1 MSRLKISYKAALAL
15 TCATALSACQTSGP
29 DGILSNI
36 LPKKEEK
43 QQIASISP
51 NTGTNPNAKP
61 ALKNTRNA
69 LSEYCPA
76 VRIRAGTESYRI
88 YKGKDRENPDNIRY
102 QATLTKVA
110 RECVYSGDQLEIKVG
125 ALGRVITG
133 PSGKA
138 GSFDMPIRVAVQEGG
153 CSRHF
158 KLHRQAA
165 SVPEGATNSSF
176 QFVDN
181 TIVMPRRRQPMCAF
195 ILALMKPP
203 TPSPARNPARRNRN
217 PSFGTAER
225 WHHPSACVHQNCA
238 PSHCSNAA
246 MIGTMSTSRLATVS
260 APASVNVSEW
270 PL

>member
-1 MSRLKISYKAALAL
+1 M
-15 TCATALSACQTSGP
+15 
-29 DGILSNI
+29 
-36 LPKKEEK
+36 
-43 QQIASISP
+43 
-51 NTGTNPNAKP
+51 
-61 ALKNTRNA
+61 KNTRNA

-181 TIVMPRRRQPMCAF
+181 TIVMPAPKATNVRIYLGFDETPDAKSQRETLHVVIEIR
-195 ILALMKPP
+195 ALELL
-203 TPSPARNPARRNRN
+203 SAGIIPALVCIKTARR
-217 PSFGTAER
+217 P
-225 WHHPSACVHQNCA
+225 
-238 PSHCSNAA
+238 
-246 MIGTMSTSRLATVS
+246 TVRMRQ
-260 APASVNVSEW
+260 
-270 PL
+270 

>member
-1 MSRLKISYKAALAL
+1 MIPMSRLKISYKAALAL

-181 TIVMPRRRQPMCAF
+181 TIVMPAPKATNVRIYLGFDETPDAKSS
-195 ILALMKPP
+195 AKP
-203 TPSPARNPARRNRN
+203 
-217 PSFGTAER
+217 
-225 WHHPSACVHQNCA
+225 C
-238 PSHCSNAA
+238 
-246 MIGTMSTSRLATVS
+246 TS
-260 APASVNVSEW
+260 
-270 PL
+270 